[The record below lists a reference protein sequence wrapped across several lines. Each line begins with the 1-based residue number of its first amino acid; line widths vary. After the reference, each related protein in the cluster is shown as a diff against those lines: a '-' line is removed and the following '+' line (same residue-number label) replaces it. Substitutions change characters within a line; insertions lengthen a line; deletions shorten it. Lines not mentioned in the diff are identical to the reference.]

1 MQPNP
6 NDLRRN
12 ISSSRRQDFL
22 LSNKVRIGLLLGV
35 LGIGFLLYQL
45 GGGFPP
51 PAALRVWHILL
62 QGGAVPAQLLIQ
74 SFLFVVTWL
83 LLLGVTVHLIR
94 LGRTPSPETQLETT
108 LLPLQAASQ
117 LSQQQAIPLTQESYR
132 HPRIE
137 LPPITAAST
146 LQERQETAEIH
157 RNGLPLLASNAVTL
171 YSREQTSSLDHL
183 VKELHQNTSRGDA
196 SIHSFQIA
204 QTPVVDTDQG
214 GLVLNGWS
222 LCHPGIQR
230 TLSPL
235 EDFLLVASGLQAQ
248 VASPVPFALFILAD
262 GSLVASQDDPRE
274 TEVSLSWRAAHWFSE
289 AILPVLC
296 GGDSLEPQAVLSLL
310 TEGMRKANNCLHQY
324 NQREQTN
331 EIVTMTALLILG
343 TEAYTANVGDN
354 RAYFYRLKR
363 SRHATDE
370 GLFQITNDHSSTA
383 IQLEQGTLTPDDL
396 FQLPK
401 SDHVYR
407 MLGQQAD
414 LNAVDVFSITLS
426 AGDVL
431 LLCSDGLWKVVREE
445 ALLHIVERLL
455 QPPISSPALL
465 CPALVQAALEAGGHD
480 HTSIMVAQAR
490 VIQ

>member
-1 MQPNP
+1 MKGGPAP
-6 NDLRRN
+6 
-12 ISSSRRQDFL
+12 RQMLIPSFL
-22 LSNKVRIGLLLGV
+22 L
-35 LGIGFLLYQL
+35 
-45 GGGFPP
+45 
-51 PAALRVWHILL
+51 
-62 QGGAVPAQLLIQ
+62 
-74 SFLFVVTWL
+74 VVAWL
-83 LLLGVTVHLIR
+83 LLLLIALHLIR
-94 LGRTPSPETQLETT
+94 LRRRRRGNRETQLGATR
-108 LLPLQAASQ
+108 LRLQAASQ
-117 LSQQQAIPLTQESYR
+117 HSEQQAILLAQRRSSFQNAEESYQ
-132 HPRIE
+132 HPRVG
-137 LPPITAAST
+137 LPSISSGTSAAST
-146 LQERQETAEIH
+146 QEESQETGKPHVNE
-157 RNGLPLLASNAVTL
+157 LPRLALNAVTAHIA
-171 YSREQTSSLDHL
+171 QPVSSLDHL
-183 VKELHQNTSRGDA
+183 VKELHQNTSHGDA
-196 SIHSFQIA
+196 SIHSFRIA
-204 QTPVVDTDQG
+204 QTPMVETDQDG
-214 GLVLNGWS
+214 IVLDGWS

-230 TLSPL
+230 SLEPL

-248 VASPVPFALFILAD
+248 VASQVPFALFILAD
-262 GSLVASQDDPRE
+262 GSLVSSQDDPKDP
-274 TEVSLSWRAAHWFSE
+274 EVSLSRSAAHWFSE
-289 AILPVLC
+289 TVLPALYS
-296 GGDSLEPQAVLSLL
+296 GDSLEPQAVLSLL
-310 TEGMRKANNCLHQY
+310 TEGMRKANRCLHQY

-331 EIVTMTALLILG
+331 EMVTMTALLILG

-407 MLGQQAD
+407 ALGQQAV

-480 HTSIMVAQAR
+480 HTSIMVARAR